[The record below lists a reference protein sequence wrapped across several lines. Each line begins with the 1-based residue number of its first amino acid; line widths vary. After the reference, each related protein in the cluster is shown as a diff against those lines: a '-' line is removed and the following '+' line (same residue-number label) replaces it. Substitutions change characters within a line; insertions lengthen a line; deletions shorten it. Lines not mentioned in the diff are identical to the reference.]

1 VDPAAITAVILTRDE
16 ERNLPRALTS
26 LPRGLHVLVL
36 DACSR
41 DHTLQFARGSGAE
54 VVQREWTD
62 FVDARKFA
70 LTHVRTPWVF
80 MIDADEALDDVLS
93 ASVIQTDGSANAYVV
108 SRTTYFCGR
117 PMRMWRN
124 EPLVRLFRMEAATLE
139 AHPAA
144 GGSAP
149 VHERWNPTGPV
160 ASLDGTLLHFSYPDY
175 TTYRAKYDAYTS
187 AEARGVRGSLA
198 RVLTS
203 AVAGVLRF
211 WWLLVGKGALLDGVR
226 GVYVAYKSAMYPAV
240 VAWKA
245 LGAGSN

>member
-1 VDPAAITAVILTRDE
+1 
-16 ERNLPRALTS
+16 

-41 DHTLQFARGSGAE
+41 DHTVAFARGSGAE

-62 FVDARKFA
+62 FVDARGFA
-70 LTHVRTPWVF
+70 LAHVRTPWVL

-93 ASVIQTDGSANAYVV
+93 GAVLSADGNAGAYVV

-117 PMRMWRN
+117 PMRMWRK
-124 EPLVRLFRMEAATLE
+124 EPLVRLFRMGGATLE

-149 VHERWNPTGPV
+149 VHESWTATGTV

-175 TTYRAKYDAYTS
+175 TTYRAKYDTYTS
-187 AEARGVRGSLA
+187 AEARGVRRSFGS
-198 RVLTS
+198 VLTS
-203 AVAGVLRF
+203 AIASMLRF
-211 WWLLVGKGALLDGVR
+211 WWLLLGKGALLDGVR
-226 GVYVAYKSAMYPAV
+226 GVYVAYKSAMYPTV

-245 LGAGSN
+245 LTAGSH